1 MLQQITAHESS
12 VNTIVFTGDQHSF
25 VTGGGDGAVRL
36 FDMRNQYYFGILEP
50 RKIPQQ
56 QELAIHQV
64 LWNQFF
70 PMKVLVVLKNSSD
83 ALVLDIRKPNQV
95 QTILQHDEFVNC
107 AAWIPENNMLCT
119 ADGNAQTNIWQ
130 LDFEAQN

>member
-36 FDMRNQYYFGILEP
+36 FDMRN
-50 RKIPQQ
+50 QQ